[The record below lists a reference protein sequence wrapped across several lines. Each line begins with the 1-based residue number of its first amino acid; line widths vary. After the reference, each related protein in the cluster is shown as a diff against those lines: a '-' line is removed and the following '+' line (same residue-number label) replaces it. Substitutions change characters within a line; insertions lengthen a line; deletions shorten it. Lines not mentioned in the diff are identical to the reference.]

1 MIPLH
6 IILAIITIHFCADF
20 ILQTDWQA
28 KNKSTNW
35 IALLRHTGSYSI
47 VWFLICNGYSVI
59 TGNYLMVA
67 CFPVITFICHTIT
80 DYFTSRWVKK
90 SFDKQDYHY
99 GFVKI
104 GFDQVLHYVQLFL
117 TYYFLIT

>member
-1 MIPLH
+1 MITLH
-6 IILAIITIHFCADF
+6 IILGIIVIHFFGDF

-35 IALLRHTGSYSI
+35 IALLRHTVSYST
-47 VWFLICNGYSVI
+47 VWLLFCNGYSVI

-67 CFPVITFICHTIT
+67 LFPLITFICHTIT

-90 SFDKQDYHY
+90 SFDKQDHHY

-104 GFDQVLHYVQLFL
+104 GFDQVLHYTQLFL
-117 TYYFLIT
+117 TYYFLTN